1 MKRNWKSL
9 MVSGTVLTVLAG
21 ALTLP
26 ALASVGQRTAALH
39 YQNIKVTL
47 DGRTLDLTDSR
58 GNEVEPFTID
68 GTTYLPLASIS
79 KALGMDVR
87 WDADTNTVILNTKGT
102 GTTAAESYIGVERAK
117 EIALKDAGLSASQVS
132 FVRAGLDWDNGRM
145 EYEVEFWKD
154 NVEYDYEID
163 AYTGT
168 ILHSDRDIE
177 GYSIPAQSS
186 ADIGA
191 DRAKEIALDH
201 AGVSA
206 SKATFV
212 RAHLD
217 YEDGR
222 RVYDVEFYSGNQ
234 EYDYEINAVDGTI
247 LSYDNE
253 VDYREGQ
260 AQSSSQTDSA
270 AISENE
276 AKQAAFDHA
285 GVAEADV
292 TGLRIRLD
300 YDDGRQVYDVEFYS
314 GSKEYDYEIS
324 ASDGSVLSFDQEMD
338 EWAAAQNAAGT
349 QNTTG
354 QAASI
359 TETDARALALEQVPG
374 ATDENIVKFAQDYD
388 DGRTV
393 YEIEII
399 YNRAEYDI
407 EIDASTGTILKMEQD

>member
-1 MKRNWKSL
+1 MTGLRVKL
-9 MVSGTVLTVLAG
+9 D
-21 ALTLP
+21 
-26 ALASVGQRTAALH
+26 
-39 YQNIKVTL
+39 YD
-47 DGRTLDLTDSR
+47 DGR
-58 GNEVEPFTID
+58 
-68 GTTYLPLASIS
+68 
-79 KALGMDVR
+79 
-87 WDADTNTVILNTKGT
+87 
-102 GTTAAESYIGVERAK
+102 
-117 EIALKDAGLSASQVS
+117 Q
-132 FVRAGLDWDNGRM
+132 
-145 EYEVEFWKD
+145 
-154 NVEYDYEID
+154 
-163 AYTGT
+163 
-168 ILHSDRDIE
+168 
-177 GYSIPAQSS
+177 
-186 ADIGA
+186 
-191 DRAKEIALDH
+191 
-201 AGVSA
+201 
-206 SKATFV
+206 
-212 RAHLD
+212 
-217 YEDGR
+217 
-222 RVYDVEFYSGNQ
+222 VYDVEFYSGNQ

-270 AISENE
+270 AISEDE

-285 GVAEADV
+285 GVSETDV

-338 EWAAAQNAAGT
+338 EWAAAQNAAGM
-349 QNTTG
+349 QNATSQT
-354 QAASI
+354 ASI

>member
-1 MKRNWKSL
+1 M
-9 MVSGTVLTVLAG
+9 
-21 ALTLP
+21 
-26 ALASVGQRTAALH
+26 
-39 YQNIKVTL
+39 
-47 DGRTLDLTDSR
+47 
-58 GNEVEPFTID
+58 
-68 GTTYLPLASIS
+68 
-79 KALGMDVR
+79 
-87 WDADTNTVILNTKGT
+87 
-102 GTTAAESYIGVERAK
+102 
-117 EIALKDAGLSASQVS
+117 EIASQ
-132 FVRAGLDWDNGRM
+132 
-145 EYEVEFWKD
+145 
-154 NVEYDYEID
+154 
-163 AYTGT
+163 
-168 ILHSDRDIE
+168 
-177 GYSIPAQSS
+177 PSS
-186 ADIGA
+186 AANAFISEA
-191 DRAKEIALDH
+191 DAKKTAFDH
-201 AGVSA
+201 AGVA
-206 SKATFV
+206 EADVTGLRVK
-212 RAHLD
+212 LD
-217 YEDGR
+217 YDDGR
-222 RVYDVEFYSGNQ
+222 QVYDVEFYSGNQ

-270 AISENE
+270 AISEDE

-285 GVAEADV
+285 GVSEADV

>member
-1 MKRNWKSL
+1 MKKRFY
-9 MVSGTVLTVLAG
+9 AC
-21 ALTLP
+21 
-26 ALASVGQRTAALH
+26 TAALF
-39 YQNIKVTL
+39 L
-47 DGRTLDLTDSR
+47 AA
-58 GNEVEPFTID
+58 
-68 GTTYLPLASIS
+68 LPLAACSNRQAAVPETQSIATS
-79 KALGMDVR
+79 QEDLASGSQDTALNV
-87 WDADTNTVILNTKGT
+87 TQTSTEE
-102 GTTAAESYIGVERAK
+102 TTPSAGDSV
-117 EIALKDAGLSASQVS
+117 EIASQ
-132 FVRAGLDWDNGRM
+132 
-145 EYEVEFWKD
+145 
-154 NVEYDYEID
+154 
-163 AYTGT
+163 
-168 ILHSDRDIE
+168 
-177 GYSIPAQSS
+177 PSS
-186 ADIGA
+186 AANAFISEA
-191 DRAKEIALDH
+191 DAKKTAFDH
-201 AGVSA
+201 AGVA
-206 SKATFV
+206 EADVTGLRVK
-212 RAHLD
+212 LD
-217 YEDGR
+217 YDDGR
-222 RVYDVEFYSGNQ
+222 QVYDVEFYSGNQ

-270 AISENE
+270 AISEDE
-276 AKQAAFDHA
+276 AKKAAFDHA
-285 GVAEADV
+285 GVSETDV

-349 QNTTG
+349 QNTTD